1 MFTGRPPRLTT
12 LLPSPA
18 FPGRAWNSSWPRR
31 PSNWRAF
38 ARHSSIRRCFAVIES
53 WRITRSRSTLR
64 LQIHHETAIACIAA
78 LALALAK
85 RHASHVS
92 VSRTE
97 SRNRSVRM
105 RDYPMRATGCIRV
118 RCNSHRY
125 SSVNNRNR
133 RDERARLPP
142 QAVPRISECEI
153 SAAYVFWGNLCR
165 EISRSFNI
173 LSEKKELNCTA
184 RRLLIFPKWF

>member
-1 MFTGRPPRLTT
+1 MFTGRPSRLNT
-12 LLPSPA
+12 LPPSPA
-18 FPGRAWNSSWPRR
+18 SPDRAWNSSWPRR

-85 RHASHVS
+85 RHVPHVS
-92 VSRTE
+92 MSRTE

-105 RDYPMRATGCIRV
+105 RDYSVRATGRIRV

-125 SSVNNRNR
+125 SVNNRNR

-142 QAVPRISECEI
+142 QGVLRISECEI
-153 SAAYVFWGNLCR
+153 SAAYVFWGKLYR
-165 EISRSFNI
+165 KISRRFSI
-173 LSEKKELNCTA
+173 LSEKEDFNYTA
-184 RRLLIFPKWF
+184 RRLLIFAKWY